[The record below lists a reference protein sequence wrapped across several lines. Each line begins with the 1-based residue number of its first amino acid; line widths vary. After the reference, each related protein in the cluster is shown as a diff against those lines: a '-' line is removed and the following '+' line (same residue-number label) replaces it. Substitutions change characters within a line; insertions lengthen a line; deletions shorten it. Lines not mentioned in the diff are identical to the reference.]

1 MILDLLFVVSI
12 KFFIFDYVG
21 FASLRKKLFNLNN
34 YIISKLL
41 KCPFC
46 QGFWCGL
53 FTHIIKYDTSLIHS
67 WYFGFCTAII
77 CLCWNVI
84 FWPLIDK
91 YEETYDN

>member
-1 MILDLLFVVSI
+1 MLLDIMFVLSI
-12 KFFIFDYVG
+12 KFFIFD
-21 FASLRKKLFNLNN
+21 FINFKFIREKLLKTEN
-34 YIISKLL
+34 YYITKLL

-53 FTHIIKYDTSLIHS
+53 FTYIIKYDNNLFSSL
-67 WYFGFCTAII
+67 YFGFCTAII

-91 YEETYDN
+91 YEELYDN